1 MVNRGFKPMVYL
13 QYLLYMKKTIAID
26 MDGVLADVEAQI
38 LNWYERDYGIKH
50 TREYLAGRGDE
61 ELFPEKGL
69 VRQYVLSPDFFGT
82 LPLMEGAVEAVKT
95 LMEDYEIYIVSA
107 AVEFPLSLNE
117 KLQWLN
123 QYFPFITWHNIVF
136 CGNKN
141 IINTDYMI
149 DDHIK
154 NLDTFKGKTIMFH
167 AYHNVKHTHHMR
179 VNNWTEVLDWFKT
192 EKQNG

>member
-1 MVNRGFKPMVYL
+1 
-13 QYLLYMKKTIAID
+13 MKKTIAID

-61 ELFPEKGL
+61 ELFPERGL
-69 VRQYVLSPDFFGT
+69 VRQYVLSPGFFGT
-82 LPLMEGAVEAVKT
+82 LPLIEGAVAAVQT
-95 LMEDYEIYIVSA
+95 LMEKYEVYIVSA

-117 KLQWLN
+117 KLEWLGHH
-123 QYFPFITWHNIVF
+123 FPFITWRNIVF

-154 NLDTFKGKTIMFH
+154 NLDYFKGKTIMFN
-167 AYHNVKHTHHMR
+167 AYHNVSYTHHFR
-179 VNNWTEVLDWFKT
+179 VNNWAEILKYF
-192 EKQNG
+192 EAES